1 MIKENIFD
9 KIFNWAVE
17 CYKYPDNM
25 LSNDLYEDPIPTNF
39 IAPIY
44 LYFYSLWETID
55 YRVFH
60 RGVCALKG
68 CDERSGGYGGGG
80 YLPDDC
86 YEWWCN
92 RCAADGINYQVNTVR
107 LFYGDDKIRDFILAL
122 KGK

>member
-17 CYKYPDNM
+17 CYTYPING
-25 LSNDLYEDPIPTNF
+25 EDPKPTNK

-44 LYFYSLWETID
+44 LSLYSLWETID
-55 YRVFH
+55 YRVFK
-60 RGVCALKG
+60 RGICAIKG
-68 CDERSGGYGGGG
+68 CDSRHGNSP

-86 YEWWCN
+86 DEWWCK
-92 RCAADGINYQVNTVR
+92 RCAADGINWQVNTVR